1 MSFYQQT
8 LDLFDLN
15 GRKPMGVNMLISQ
28 GARSVRA
35 SDANALRA
43 KVWRENLGDMEALL
57 KTTFH
62 SYELDR
68 QMPMQWLVENEM
80 EAFMDQRDTEIKKG
94 KGRMDMNHLYKEVA
108 YKYLINK

>member
-15 GRKPMGVNMLISQ
+15 SRKPMGVNLLIRQ

-35 SDANALRA
+35 SDANAIRA
-43 KVWRENLGDMEALL
+43 KVWRESLDDMKALL
-57 KTTFH
+57 ETTFH

-68 QMPMQWLVENEM
+68 QMPMHWLVNNELD
-80 EAFMDQRDTEIKKG
+80 AFMDQRDTEIKKG
-94 KGRMDMNHLYKEVA
+94 KGRQDMNNLYKEVA

>member
-15 GRKPMGVNMLISQ
+15 DRKPMGVNMLISQ

-35 SDANALRA
+35 LDANALRS
-43 KVWRENLGDMEALL
+43 KVWRESLDDIEALI

-62 SYELDR
+62 SYDKR
-68 QMPMQWLVENEM
+68 
-80 EAFMDQRDTEIKKG
+80 
-94 KGRMDMNHLYKEVA
+94 Y
-108 YKYLINK
+108 NKV